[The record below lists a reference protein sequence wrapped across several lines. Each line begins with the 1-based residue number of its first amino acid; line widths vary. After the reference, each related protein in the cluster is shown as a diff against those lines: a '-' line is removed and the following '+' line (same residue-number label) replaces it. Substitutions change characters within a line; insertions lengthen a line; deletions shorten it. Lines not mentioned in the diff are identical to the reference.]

1 MSVGLEPKGEAL
13 AWGVFAAV
21 AFVGSVGSYGI
32 RGDGLESTDD
42 GFEEHHDGDEGNE
55 QGGSAV
61 V

>member
-1 MSVGLEPKGEAL
+1 M

-32 RGDGLESTDD
+32 RGEGLESTDD
-42 GFEEHHDGDEGNE
+42 GFEEYHEDSQGNE
-55 QGGSAV
+55 QDGSAV